1 MAQKR
6 GLGRGLDALLVEN
19 SLETSDVPASLP
31 IFEIENN
38 KSQPRTDFDDEALQ
52 ELAESIRQHG
62 VLQPLLVRPIPGGRY
77 QIVAGERRWRAAR
90 LAGLSEV
97 PVIIRDM
104 DDAEVMVI
112 AMIENLQREQ
122 LNPAEEAEGY
132 RRLKDEFGFT
142 QEQIAEKVGKSRPVV
157 ANSLRLTGLS
167 PEIFAML
174 RDGSLSVGHAKVVL
188 SVPEEDRMTLAKL
201 CATGISVREAE
212 KAAKSLTQ
220 PKKEKKPSADKLSR
234 SVVALETERLL
245 TESLGRKV
253 TVASG
258 GKKGTV
264 TLEYYGED
272 DLKALVNKLIG
283 E

>member
-6 GLGRGLDALLVEN
+6 GLGRGLDALLMEN

-38 KSQPRTDFDDEALQ
+38 KAQPRTDFDDEALQ
-52 ELAESIRQHG
+52 ELADSIRQHG

-77 QIVAGERRWRAAR
+77 QIVAGERRWRASR

-104 DDAEVMVI
+104 DDAEVMVL

-142 QEQIAEKVGKSRPVV
+142 QEEIAEKVGKSRPVV

-188 SVPEEDRMTLAKL
+188 SVPEEQRLELAKR
-201 CATGISVREAE
+201 CTTGISVREAE
-212 KAAKSLTQ
+212 KAAKELSA
-220 PKKEKKPSADKLSR
+220 PKKEKQKPDKLMR
-234 SVVALETERLL
+234 SVVSLESERLL
-245 TESLGRKV
+245 TEALGRKV
-253 TVASG
+253 SVTSG
-258 GKKGTV
+258 GKKGV
-264 TLEYYGED
+264 VMLEYYGED
-272 DLKALVNKLIG
+272 DLKVLVNRLIK